1 MVWAVKDDTYSNAS
15 SYMLVI
21 RSLFR
26 SKPLSPPHYGLVH
39 THCLY
44 MNKGLIFFRMCT
56 YISMYLFHTGLM
68 PSSYRLS
75 HPLLLYKGSILRIQE
90 ILPLLVRNLRVIRL
104 APSIYSVFGPPS
116 PSIDPLFRI
125 ELPYSHNLLFRLFF
139 GLMSINP
146 VLLLINL
153 CQTKVG
159 YISSFY
165 YEYSYLS
172 IFGLQSTNANGHQ
185 LFHS

>member
-1 MVWAVKDDTYSNAS
+1 
-15 SYMLVI
+15 MLVI

-26 SKPLSPPHYGLVH
+26 SKPLSPPYYGLVH

-56 YISMYLFHTGLM
+56 YISMYLFHIGLM
-68 PSSYRLS
+68 PSSYRLL

-153 CQTKVG
+153 CQTKCIPFIASIMNIPIYLSLDYRVLMLMV
-159 YISSFY
+159 ISS
-165 YEYSYLS
+165 
-172 IFGLQSTNANGHQ
+172 STANP
-185 LFHS
+185 LRYIAV